1 MIRILFFQQNNRL
14 CGCRLSGHAGYADR
28 GEDIVCASVSSAVQ
42 LTANMLTEIFHTD
55 ADVCADANS
64 VSIKLPDNCSDEGVK
79 ILEGLKLH
87 AELLKEDYPK
97 FIQITHTE
105 V

>member
-1 MIRILFFQQNNRL
+1 MIRILFFQQNGQPW
-14 CGCRLSGHAGYADR
+14 GCKLSGHAGYAEE

-42 LTANMLTEIFHTD
+42 LTANMLTEIFHIN
-55 ADVCADANS
+55 ADVRSDENS
-64 VSIKLPDNCSDEGVK
+64 VSIRLPHGCPSEGVK
-79 ILEGLKLH
+79 ILMGLKLH

-97 FIQITHTE
+97 FIQIKHTE